1 MSELHPALAYLRE
14 RMRAGQAMGT
24 DTLVLD
30 VAGSRVEL
38 FVAPSDSRRAFFSA
52 GATKLSYRCPGTL
65 SDTAK
70 QPLRELLLE
79 ARELLS
85 AGRIAAPS
93 DPLPEAGGWT
103 DAVRAGDLQTWRD
116 WVTRNYRAAV
126 EGGRQQSFCAGL
138 PECLDLRM
146 RPPIQSSW
154 ADIGAAPARGP
165 CADCGRA
172 RGCFAA
178 DAANAGLAP
187 LRHADAAGAEVAA
200 LRALATAAAVPLDRA
215 LDAYS
220 ALNDTCGDRAVVG
233 SMPLEYSIRLPTGE
247 RRPDRLRF
255 VSYYPL
261 VGSDDLRR
269 EVSRGRR
276 IAIRTLA
283 REWCGADATSHLDA
297 WLQCAAQTQPDT
309 LGLSIGIDMDRERL
323 RLQVYAH
330 PEPNDD
336 GIRFADAV
344 TTALGGDIDSIPKP
358 AAPAVLVGLALA
370 PDSAPALKLYYQRRW
385 HERGDTGLLGGGLGA
400 LEEFNPGWG
409 LAIQEHLDGRAEFVK
424 WDFPVTAHFQDY
436 PRFLAAFGAATSA
449 DPMPAWLSGK
459 HFSPWPTWASLGR
472 GGWAL
477 YFQAR

>member
-1 MSELHPALAYLRE
+1 MKGLHPALAYLRE
-14 RMRAGQAMGT
+14 KLRAAQVLGT

-30 VAGSRVEL
+30 VAGVRVEL
-38 FVAPSDSRRAFFSA
+38 FVAPSDRRLAFFSA
-52 GATKLSYRCPGTL
+52 GRTKLSYRCAGTL
-65 SDTAK
+65 SESSK
-70 QPLRELLLE
+70 ESLRELLLE
-79 ARELLS
+79 ARGLLE
-85 AGRIAAPS
+85 AGRIVAPR

-103 DAVRAGDLQTWRD
+103 DAVEAGDLSTWRD
-116 WVTRNYRAAV
+116 WATRNYRAAV

-146 RPPIQSSW
+146 RPPIQSTW
-154 ADIGAAPARGP
+154 TDLDNAPDRGP
-165 CADCGRA
+165 CASCGRA

-178 DAANAGLAP
+178 DGTNTGLTP

-200 LRALATAAAVPLDRA
+200 LHVLATAASIPLDRA
-215 LDAYS
+215 LESYS
-220 ALNDTCGDRAVVG
+220 ALNDACGDRAVDG
-233 SMPLEYSIRLPTGE
+233 AIPLEYSIRLPTGE

-261 VGSDDLRR
+261 VGNDDVRR

-276 IAIRTLA
+276 RAIRALA
-283 REWCGADATSHLDA
+283 QKWLGANATSQLDV
-297 WLQCAAQTQPDT
+297 WLQCADQTQPDT

-336 GIRFADAV
+336 GIRFVDTV
-344 TTALGGDIDSIPKP
+344 TTALGGASESIPKP

-370 PDSAPALKLYYQRRW
+370 PESPPALKLYYHRCW
-385 HERGDTGLLGGGLGA
+385 PERGDTGLLADGLGA
-400 LEEFNPGWG
+400 LEDFNPGWG
-409 LAIQEHLDGRAEFVK
+409 LAIQEHVDGRAEFVK
-424 WDFPVTAHFQDY
+424 WDFPVTTHFQDY
-436 PRFLAAFGAATSA
+436 PRFLAAFGTATSA
-449 DPMPAWLSGK
+449 DPLPEWLSGK